1 MTDELLPATQA
12 DTGCDLERLYGGLAA
27 QVPADH
33 GQDHVVFTP
42 ESIPAPERLLRTDR
56 IRAEAG
62 ELYDERRYDIV
73 ELWADAVTYKRFAIL
88 LLAVAIRSVA
98 FPVELDISAGGGS
111 IKRIRIKGIDHSPVG
126 LTACAS
132 GDDPCYV
139 DLWTRPTHFR
149 YRFGRE
155 APDVADPEERIFA
168 RLGLPG
174 GGESLDL
181 NSWWGLRDTLFGFG
195 APAGCLSLGAS
206 LLNFAA
212 ASERD
217 TLPIWT
223 EGPFGILRR
232 NSAEMK
238 FFCRDRIPDYE
249 WQEAAD
255 G

>member
-1 MTDELLPATQA
+1 MRPT

-27 QVPADH
+27 QVPAAD
-33 GQDHVVFTP
+33 GQDPVLFTP
-42 ESIPAPERLLRTDR
+42 ESLPAPERLLRTGR
-56 IRAEAG
+56 IRAEAV
-62 ELYDERRYDIV
+62 ELYDERRYDVI
-73 ELWADAVTYKRFAIL
+73 ELWADAVTYQRFAIL
-88 LLAVAIRSVA
+88 LLAVAIRPVR
-98 FPVELDISAGGGS
+98 FPVDLDISAGGGS
-111 IKRIRIKGIDHSPVG
+111 IKRMRIKGADHSPVG
-126 LTACAS
+126 PTACAA
-132 GDDPCYV
+132 GEDPCRV

-149 YRFGRE
+149 YRFGSE

-174 GGESLDL
+174 GGEPLDL

-195 APAGCLSLGAS
+195 APAGCVSLGAS
-206 LLNFAA
+206 LLNFAV
-212 ASERD
+212 ASARD

-238 FFCRDRIPDYE
+238 FFCRDRIPE
-249 WQEAAD
+249 SVWPEAAD